1 MRVCICLFVDRIPEA
16 GVNRDWPENIYFTF
30 QFYRFPPVTSQQ
42 LRLLTSDK
50 GQPKADS
57 PLPCLLASISR
68 DGTVNS
74 GKHPTRCPFPP
85 GKWPVCRYNWF
96 TVHNWTALQRLHWM
110 QSSGHMTRTCWELD
124 KDVISSSASGDA
136 KNVISY
142 VISFLAFI
150 SLLAFT
156 GKDDTVS

>member
-1 MRVCICLFVDRIPEA
+1 MFVDRIPEA

-42 LRLLTSDK
+42 LRLLISDK

-74 GKHPTRCPFPP
+74 GKNPTLQKNAVLFLLKSNQFAGILIYCTQLNSTAKSALDAVIWSHDLDLLGAGQR
-85 GKWPVCRYNWF
+85 
-96 TVHNWTALQRLHWM
+96 HNQ
-110 QSSGHMTRTCWELD
+110 
-124 KDVISSSASGDA
+124 
-136 KNVISY
+136 
-142 VISFLAFI
+142 
-150 SLLAFT
+150 
-156 GKDDTVS
+156 